1 MSCIIFCL
9 YGRDYDTIAF
19 AIEIIVVE
27 RLIIDL
33 NIYRTSHVK
42 CLIASKI
49 TRGLLLN
56 SNLTNIPN
64 LM

>member
-9 YGRDYDTIAF
+9 YGRDYDTIVF

-42 CLIASKI
+42 CLIASMKNHAG
-49 TRGLLLN
+49 T
-56 SNLTNIPN
+56 TFKF
-64 LM
+64 